1 MPGPEDSGFTVLPL
15 MVAAAF
21 GYLLGAL
28 PFGYL
33 VARSHGVNIFE
44 HGSKSP
50 GATNI
55 SRVVGRGA
63 GNLVFVLDALKGAVA
78 AGGPMLV
85 GLHSGQPHSA
95 NLLGFVGLAFA
106 LLGHSFSC
114 FTGFRGGKGVSTA
127 AGGLLVLLP
136 VVTAVAAGVWALVF
150 LATRF
155 SSVASMTAALS
166 LPVSALLLP
175 GQGGTIPVAV
185 TVAVAL
191 FVVVRHR
198 ANIARLLNGTE
209 KRFER
214 TKPPGRGKA

>member
-85 GLHSGQPHSA
+85 G
-95 NLLGFVGLAFA
+95 LLGFVGLAFA